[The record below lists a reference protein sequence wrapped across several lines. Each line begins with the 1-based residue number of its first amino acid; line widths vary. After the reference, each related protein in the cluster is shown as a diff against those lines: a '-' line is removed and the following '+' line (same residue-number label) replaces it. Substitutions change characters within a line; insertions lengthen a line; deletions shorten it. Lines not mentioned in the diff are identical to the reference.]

1 MKDTNASLKT
11 ISLFDFKVIPLY
23 DTIKHAKISDE
34 EYFSSK
40 YKQCI
45 SNSKLKLIDVEE
57 GGSPEKYKTGLKSS
71 FNPSF
76 QIGTAV
82 HELVLESEEFILHPK
97 CEKASAKQGYCIDFI
112 KKYRKQGLSIR
123 NSIDKARIDADYY
136 AKIPL
141 DKIIEKIN
149 TPENKRYYLNTRKL
163 EDNVI
168 LLCDS
173 DWDIVNEC
181 VLSIKSNRQIQKKLH
196 PTDEFGIELPS
207 FNEDTFFMDFKVTYK
222 DKEVILP
229 FKMKADNWTID
240 IENKKVTLND
250 LKTTRHWCSKFMST
264 SFQEYHY
271 YRQFYVYGLILC
283 GYCRKEY
290 GYDKS
295 WTFDCNVCVVETDS
309 DHRSTCFNIPRSEL
323 IKGMNEFNRLLSEVA
338 YYEMF
343 GYEEQVEFI

>member
-45 SNSKLKLIDVEE
+45 SNSKLKLIDTEE

-76 QIGTAV
+76 QLGSAV
-82 HELVLESEEFILHPK
+82 HELVLQSEEFTLHPK

-136 AKIPL
+136 AKAPL
-141 DKIIEKIN
+141 DKVIEKIN
-149 TPENKRYYLNTRKL
+149 TPENKRYYLATRKL
-163 EDNVI
+163 ADNVI

-173 DWDIVNEC
+173 D
-181 VLSIKSNRQIQKKLH
+181 
-196 PTDEFGIELPS
+196 
-207 FNEDTFFMDFKVTYK
+207 
-222 DKEVILP
+222 
-229 FKMKADNWTID
+229 
-240 IENKKVTLND
+240 
-250 LKTTRHWCSKFMST
+250 
-264 SFQEYHY
+264 
-271 YRQFYVYGLILC
+271 
-283 GYCRKEY
+283 
-290 GYDKS
+290 
-295 WTFDCNVCVVETDS
+295 
-309 DHRSTCFNIPRSEL
+309 
-323 IKGMNEFNRLLSEVA
+323 
-338 YYEMF
+338 
-343 GYEEQVEFI
+343 

>member
-45 SNSKLKLIDVEE
+45 SNSKLKLIDIEE
-57 GGSPEKYKTGLKSS
+57 GGSPEKYKIGLKSS

-82 HELVLESEEFILHPK
+82 HELVLESEEFILYPK

-123 NSIDKARIDADYY
+123 DSIDKARIDADYY
-136 AKIPL
+136 AKTPL
-141 DKIIEKIN
+141 DKVMEKIN

-168 LLCDS
+168 LLCNS
-173 DWDIVNEC
+173 D
-181 VLSIKSNRQIQKKLH
+181 
-196 PTDEFGIELPS
+196 
-207 FNEDTFFMDFKVTYK
+207 
-222 DKEVILP
+222 
-229 FKMKADNWTID
+229 
-240 IENKKVTLND
+240 
-250 LKTTRHWCSKFMST
+250 
-264 SFQEYHY
+264 
-271 YRQFYVYGLILC
+271 
-283 GYCRKEY
+283 
-290 GYDKS
+290 
-295 WTFDCNVCVVETDS
+295 
-309 DHRSTCFNIPRSEL
+309 
-323 IKGMNEFNRLLSEVA
+323 
-338 YYEMF
+338 
-343 GYEEQVEFI
+343 